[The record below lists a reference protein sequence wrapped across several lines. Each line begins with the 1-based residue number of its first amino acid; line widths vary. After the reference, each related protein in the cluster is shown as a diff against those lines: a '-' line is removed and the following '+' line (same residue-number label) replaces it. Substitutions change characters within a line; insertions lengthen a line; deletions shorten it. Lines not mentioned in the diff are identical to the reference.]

1 LTPLISK
8 RIGHWSW
15 TLSADER
22 KTAAAVAIRQGE
34 QTRLSAKL
42 QRKHE
47 AMRFKQRKL
56 NDFEKRLEREGV
68 TSIGQSRSRFR
79 RSRTAWSDGNIFA

>member
-1 LTPLISK
+1 LISK
-8 RIGHWSW
+8 RLGHWSW

-34 QTRLSAKL
+34 QTRLTTRL

-47 AMRFKQRKL
+47 AMLLKQRKL
-56 NDFEKRLEREGV
+56 DNFEERLEREGL
-68 TSIGQSRSRFR
+68 TLIGQSRARFR
-79 RSRTAWSDGNIFA
+79 RSRTAPPGGNIFA